1 MPSAQARGRTR
12 RYLAVLR
19 ITSSAAFANAADH
32 LIHQM
37 RVPLIREDDGHEN

>member
-1 MPSAQARGRTR
+1 MPSARQDTAVPGR
-12 RYLAVLR
+12 LR

-37 RVPLIREDDGHEN
+37 RVPLIRKDDGHEN